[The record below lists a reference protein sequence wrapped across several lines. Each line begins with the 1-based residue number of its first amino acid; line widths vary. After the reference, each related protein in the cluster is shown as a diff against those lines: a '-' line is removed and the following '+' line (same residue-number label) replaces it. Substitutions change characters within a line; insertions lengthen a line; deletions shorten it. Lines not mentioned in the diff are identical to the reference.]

1 MTDTATPIPNSPP
14 MGGTELHLGH
24 IQRAFPDLW
33 DKVQFIASRPEN
45 YELLDKPRI
54 LYLQD
59 TAQDPASQCLRDP
72 SYRKNFNRI
81 VACSYKQHYEYALY
95 LGIPPSE
102 MIVIKNSVP
111 LLKPEFPKPMGDGR
125 LRFIYTSTPHRG
137 LEVLAVVADH
147 LAKQRQDWVLDVY
160 SSFNIYGWHE
170 HDKQFE
176 RLYEFLK
183 QNPCV
188 NYHGSQP
195 NDVVRKA
202 VLDAHVHV
210 YPCIY
215 PEMSC
220 MAIQE
225 AMMAGC
231 LEITSSIGALPE
243 TCGEWAWMF
252 PFSENKDQM
261 ATNCFNLMVA
271 AIDRYS
277 NPLLQQ
283 ALQMQAGY
291 FQNFYS
297 FEARAPQ
304 WKFLL
309 ESVISEGTPVEKLVI
324 Y

>member
-1 MTDTATPIPNSPP
+1 MSETPIPNSAP
-14 MGGTELHLGH
+14 MGGTELHFGH
-24 IQRAFPDLW
+24 IKAAFPDEMA
-33 DKVQFIASRPEN
+33 KVQFILSRPDAV
-45 YELLDKPRI
+45 ELEDKPRI
-54 LYLQD
+54 LFLQD
-59 TAQDPASQCLRDP
+59 TAQDPASKNLADKT
-72 SYRKNFNRI
+72 YRSRFNRI
-81 VACSYKQHYEYALY
+81 VACSYKQAYEYSLF

-102 MIVIKNSVP
+102 LMVIKNSVP
-111 LLKPEFPKPMGDGR
+111 LMKPTFPKALGDGR
-125 LRFIYTSTPHRG
+125 MRFLYTSTPHRG
-137 LEVLAVVADH
+137 LEILAVVADH

-170 HDKQFE
+170 HDKNYQK
-176 RLYEFLK
+176 LYDML
-183 QNPCV
+183 QANPCV

-195 NDVVRKA
+195 NDVVRQA
-202 VLDAHVHV
+202 CLDAHVHV

-252 PFSENKDQM
+252 PFSENRDQM
-261 ATNCFNLMVA
+261 ATNTYNLMLA
-271 AIDRYS
+271 AMDRYT
-277 NPLLQQ
+277 NEHLQT
-283 ALQMQAGY
+283 ALQLQSGY
-291 FQNFYS
+291 FQNFWS
-297 FEARAPQ
+297 FEARKPQ

-309 ESVISEGTPVEKLVI
+309 DAVLAEGAPQEKLVI

>member
-1 MTDTATPIPNSPP
+1 MSTPIPNSPP

-24 IQRAFPDLW
+24 IKAAFPEEMS
-33 DKVQFIASRPEN
+33 KVQFICSRPEQ
-45 YELLDKPRI
+45 YELEDKPRI

-59 TAQDPASQCLRDP
+59 TANDPASACLRDP
-72 SYRKNFNRI
+72 SYRSKFNRL
-81 VACSYKQHYEYALY
+81 VFCSYKQKYEYNLF

-102 MIVIKNSVP
+102 GIVIKNSVP
-111 LLKPEFPKPMGDGR
+111 LLRPTFPKPLGDGR

-137 LEVLAVVADH
+137 LEVLAAVAQH

-170 HDKQFE
+170 HDKQFTP
-176 RLYEFLK
+176 LYDALK
-183 QNPCV
+183 ANPCV
-188 NYHGSQP
+188 VYHGSQP
-195 NDVVRKA
+195 NAVVRQA

-220 MAIQE
+220 MSIQE

-231 LEITSSIGALPE
+231 LEITSSAGALPE

-252 PFSENKDQM
+252 PFSENRDQM
-261 ATNCFNLMVA
+261 ATNTYNLMLA
-271 AIDRYS
+271 ALDRYHE
-277 NPLLQQ
+277 PQMQQ
-283 ALQMQAGY
+283 ALQLQSAY
-291 FQNFYS
+291 YQNYWS
-297 FEARAPQ
+297 FEARKPQ

-309 ESVISEGTPVEKLVI
+309 DAVIAEGAPQEKLVI

>member
-1 MTDTATPIPNSPP
+1 MD
-14 MGGTELHLGH
+14 
-24 IQRAFPDLW
+24 Q
-33 DKVQFIASRPEN
+33 VQFICSRPEN
-45 YELLDKPRI
+45 YKLEEKPRI

-59 TAQDPASQCLRDP
+59 TAQDPASACLKDKQ
-72 SYRKNFNRI
+72 YRSSFNRI
-81 VACSYKQHYEYALY
+81 VACSYKQAYEYALF

-111 LLKPEFPKPMGDGR
+111 QLKPNFPKPIGDGR
-125 LRFIYTSTPHRG
+125 TRFLYTSTPHRG
-137 LEVLAVVADH
+137 LEILAVVADH
-147 LAKQRQDWVLDVY
+147 LAKERQDWVLDVY
-160 SSFNIYGWHE
+160 SSFDIYGWHE
-170 HDKQFE
+170 QNKQYQQ
-176 RLYEFLK
+176 LYDVLK
-183 QNPCV
+183 ANPCV

-195 NDVVRKA
+195 NEVVRQA
-202 VLDAHVHV
+202 CLDAQVFV

-231 LEITSSIGALPE
+231 LAITSSIGALPE

-252 PFSENKDQM
+252 PFSENKDHM
-261 ATNCFNLMVA
+261 ATATYNLMKG

-277 NPLLQQ
+277 NEFVQQ
-283 ALQMQAGY
+283 ALQMQSGY
-291 FQNFYS
+291 YQNFYS

-309 ESVISEGTPVEKLVI
+309 ETVIAEGAPQEKLVI

>member
-1 MTDTATPIPNSPP
+1 

-24 IQRAFPDLW
+24 IKAAFPDLW
-33 DKVQFIASRPEN
+33 DQVQFIASRPEQ
-45 YELLDKPRI
+45 YTLEDKPRI

-59 TAQDPASQCLRDP
+59 TAQDPASACLKDKT
-72 SYRKNFNRI
+72 YRTNFNRI
-81 VACSYKQHYEYALY
+81 VSCSYRQAFEYSLF

-102 MIVIKNSVP
+102 LPVIKNSVP
-111 LLKPEFPKPMGDGR
+111 MLKPEFPKKIDDGR

-137 LEVLAVVADH
+137 LEILAPVADA

-170 HDKQFE
+170 QDKHFTG
-176 RLYEFLK
+176 LYDMLRA
-183 QNPCV
+183 NPCV
-188 NYHGSQP
+188 RYHGSQP
-195 NDVVRKA
+195 NEVVRQA
-202 VLDAHVHV
+202 CLDAHVHV

-231 LEITSSIGALPE
+231 LEITSSAGALSE

-252 PFSENKDQM
+252 PFSEDRNQM
-261 ATNCFNLMVA
+261 ATNTFNLMNA
-271 AIDRYS
+271 ALEKYHEPYI
-277 NPLLQQ
+277 QQ
-283 ALQMQAGY
+283 ALMMQSAY
-291 FQNFYS
+291 FQNFWS
-297 FEARAPQ
+297 FESRKPQ

-309 ESVISEGTPVEKLVI
+309 ESVIAEGVPQEKLVI